1 MTLFS
6 HSPAIQEINQQAK
19 AGVAE
24 GLYEPS
30 QRRLRVP
37 LSMVADILLGNNVTV
52 EVDGEKHLLTAAKE
66 TKDTEKDNG
75 FITATSHLTDVDV
88 STITSIIAKM
98 NKIVVPVA
106 ETNMRLW
113 HQRLPYKLVGMNNVY
128 PVAYENMPGVGGE
141 SSGESKY
148 PLRFNSSD
156 YDGLTQRMTDS
167 GLTVV
172 TAAHNPVTGY
182 GVENN
187 GELPNKPGK
196 LVPHLALSTGRAIL
210 PALMQVEGQ
219 RRNPTQLND
228 NKIHPSWS
236 LTKKGVLLVFGEP
249 ITPSDQEIENY
260 KDVLG
265 SLSGPSS
272 EAARQKQREILN
284 ALGGVVL
291 DWMHRNYDQ
300 GLAS

>member
-6 HSPAIQEINQQAK
+6 RSLDIQGIIWQAK
-19 AGVAE
+19 AGADE

-37 LSMVADILLGNNVTV
+37 LSMVVNTLLGNVTA
-52 EVDGEKHLLTAAKE
+52 EVYGEEHLLKAAEK
-66 TKDTEKDNG
+66 TKGTEEDND
-75 FITATSHLTDVDV
+75 FIAATSHLTDVDV
-88 STITSIIAKM
+88 AAIASLVARMK
-98 NKIVVPVA
+98 KIVVPVA
-106 ETNMRLW
+106 ETNLRLW
-113 HQRLPYKLVGMNNVY
+113 HQKLPYELVGMDNVY
-128 PVAYENMPGVGGE
+128 PVAYENMPGASGE

-156 YDGLTQRMTDS
+156 YDGLAQRMTDS

-187 GELPNKPGK
+187 GELPDKPGK
-196 LVPHLALSTGRAIL
+196 LVPHLALSTGRPIL

-228 NKIHPSWS
+228 NEIHPSWS

-249 ITPSDQEIENY
+249 ITPSDQEVGNY
-260 KDVLG
+260 KDVLE

-272 EAARQKQREILN
+272 EAARLRKRPVKN
-284 ALGGVVL
+284 SG
-291 DWMHRNYDQ
+291 RY
-300 GLAS
+300 

>member
-1 MTLFS
+1 MKLFS
-6 HSPAIQEINQQAK
+6 HSPAIQEITRQAK

-37 LSMVADILLGNNVTV
+37 LSMVVNTLLGNVTT
-52 EVDGEKHLLTAAKE
+52 EVYGKEHLLKAAEK
-66 TKDTEKDNG
+66 TKGTEEDND

-88 STITSIIAKM
+88 AAIASLVARM
-98 NKIVVPVA
+98 RKIVVPVA
-106 ETNMRLW
+106 KTNLELW
-113 HQRLPYKLVGMNNVY
+113 HQRLPYKLVGMDNVY
-128 PVAYENMPGVGGE
+128 PVAYENMPGASGE

-156 YDGLTQRMTDS
+156 YDGLIQRMTDS

-172 TAAHNPVTGY
+172 TVAHNPVTGY

-210 PALMQVEGQ
+210 PALMKVEGQ

-228 NKIHPSWS
+228 NEIHPSWL
-236 LTKKGVLLVFGEP
+236 LTEKGVLLVFGEP
-249 ITPSDQEIENY
+249 ITPSDQDIENY
-260 KDVLG
+260 KDILDSLNG
-265 SLSGPSS
+265 SSP
-272 EAARQKQREILN
+272 EAASCKQREILN

-291 DWMHRNYDQ
+291 DWMHRNYVS

>member
-6 HSPAIQEINQQAK
+6 HSPAIQEINRQAK

-37 LSMVADILLGNNVTV
+37 LSMVVNTLLGNVTTKV
-52 EVDGEKHLLTAAKE
+52 YGEEHLLKAAEK
-66 TKDTEKDNG
+66 TKGTEEDND

-88 STITSIIAKM
+88 AAIASLVARM
-98 NKIVVPVA
+98 RKIVVPVA
-106 ETNMRLW
+106 KTNMRLW
-113 HQRLPYKLVGMNNVY
+113 HQRLPYELVGMDNVY
-128 PVAYENMPGVGGE
+128 PVAYENMPGVSGE

-156 YDGLTQRMTDS
+156 YDRLTQRMTDS

-228 NKIHPSWS
+228 NKIHPSWL
-236 LTKKGVLLVFGEP
+236 LTEKGVLLVFGEP
-249 ITPSDQEIENY
+249 ITPSDQEVENY
-260 KDVLG
+260 KDVLD
-265 SLSGPSS
+265 SLSGTSS
-272 EAARQKQREILN
+272 EAAHQKQREILN

-291 DWMHRNYDQ
+291 DWMHRNYDS

>member
-6 HSPAIQEINQQAK
+6 RSPAIQEINRQAK
-19 AGVAE
+19 AGAAE

-37 LSMVADILLGNNVTV
+37 LSMVADMLLGNVTV
-52 EVDGEKHLLTAAKE
+52 EVDGEEHLLKAAEK
-66 TKDTEKDNG
+66 TKGTEEDND

-88 STITSIIAKM
+88 AAIASLVARM
-98 NKIVVPVA
+98 RKIVVPVA
-106 ETNMRLW
+106 KTNLELW
-113 HQRLPYKLVGMNNVY
+113 HQRLPYKLVGMDNVY
-128 PVAYENMPGVGGE
+128 PVAYENMPGVSGE

-156 YDGLTQRMTDS
+156 YDRLTQRMTDS

-196 LVPHLALSTGRAIL
+196 LVPYLALSTGRAIL

-236 LTKKGVLLVFGEP
+236 LTNKDVLLVFGEP
-249 ITPSDQEIENY
+249 ITPSDQDVENY

-265 SLSGPSS
+265 SLSGPSL

-284 ALGGVVL
+284 TLGGVVL
-291 DWMHRNYDQ
+291 DWMHRNYDS

>member
-37 LSMVADILLGNNVTV
+37 LSMVADMLLGNVTV

-128 PVAYENMPGVGGE
+128 PVAYENMPGAGGE

-236 LTKKGVLLVFGEP
+236 LTNKGVLLVFGEP
-249 ITPSDQEIENY
+249 ITPSDQDVENY
-260 KDVLG
+260 KDVLDSLNG
-265 SLSGPSS
+265 SSPESAS
-272 EAARQKQREILN
+272 RKQREILN

-291 DWMHRNYDQ
+291 DWMHQNYDWE
-300 GLAS
+300 LAS

>member
-6 HSPAIQEINQQAK
+6 RSPAIQEINRQAK
-19 AGVAE
+19 AGAAE

-37 LSMVADILLGNNVTV
+37 LSMVADMLLGNVTV
-52 EVDGEKHLLTAAKE
+52 EVDGEEHLLKAAEKA
-66 TKDTEKDNG
+66 TDTEKDNG
-75 FITATSHLTDVDV
+75 VVAATSHLTDVDV
-88 STITSIIAKM
+88 STIASIIAKM

-113 HQRLPYKLVGMNNVY
+113 HQRLPYELVGMDNVY
-128 PVAYENMPGVGGE
+128 PVAYENMPGAGGE

-219 RRNPTQLND
+219 RRNPNQLND
-228 NKIHPSWS
+228 NEIHPSWS
-236 LTKKGVLLVFGEP
+236 LTKKGVRLVFGKSIEP
-249 ITPSDQEIENY
+249 SYQDVENY
-260 KDVLG
+260 KDVLD

-291 DWMHRNYDQ
+291 DWMHRNYDS

>member
-6 HSPAIQEINQQAK
+6 HSLDIQGIIWQAK
-19 AGVAE
+19 TGAAE

-37 LSMVADILLGNNVTV
+37 LSMVVNTLLGNVTA
-52 EVDGEKHLLTAAKE
+52 EVYGEEHLLKAAEK
-66 TKDTEKDNG
+66 TKGTEEDND

-88 STITSIIAKM
+88 AAIASLVARM
-98 NKIVVPVA
+98 RKIVAPVA
-106 ETNMRLW
+106 KTNMRLW
-113 HQRLPYKLVGMNNVY
+113 HQRLPYKLVGMDNVY
-128 PVAYENMPGVGGE
+128 PVAYENMPGASGE

-228 NKIHPSWS
+228 NEIHPSWS
-236 LTKKGVLLVFGEP
+236 LTNKDVLLVFGEP
-249 ITPSDQEIENY
+249 IMPSDQDVENY
-260 KDVLG
+260 KDVLDSLNG
-265 SLSGPSS
+265 SSP
-272 EAARQKQREILN
+272 EAASRKQREILN
-284 ALGGVVL
+284 VLGGVVL
-291 DWMHRNYDQ
+291 DWMHQNYDWE
-300 GLAS
+300 LAS

>member
-1 MTLFS
+1 M
-6 HSPAIQEINQQAK
+6 K
-19 AGVAE
+19 
-24 GLYEPS
+24 
-30 QRRLRVP
+30 
-37 LSMVADILLGNNVTV
+37 
-52 EVDGEKHLLTAAKE
+52 LTAKNICLKQLEKA
-66 TKDTEKDNG
+66 TDTEKDNG
-75 FITATSHLTDVDV
+75 VVAATSHLTDVDV
-88 STITSIIAKM
+88 STIASIIAKM

-113 HQRLPYKLVGMNNVY
+113 HQRLPYELVGMDNVY
-128 PVAYENMPGVGGE
+128 PVAYENMPGAGGE

-228 NKIHPSWS
+228 NEIHPSWS
-236 LTKKGVLLVFGEP
+236 LTKKGVRLVFGKP
-249 ITPSDQEIENY
+249 ITPSDQDVENY

-272 EAARQKQREILN
+272 EAVRQKQREILN
-284 ALGGVVL
+284 ALGGAVL
-291 DWMHRNYDQ
+291 DWMYQNYDWE
-300 GLAS
+300 LAS

>member
-6 HSPAIQEINQQAK
+6 RSPAIQEINRQAK
-19 AGVAE
+19 AGAAE

-37 LSMVADILLGNNVTV
+37 LSMVADILLGNVTV
-52 EVDGEKHLLTAAKE
+52 EVDGEEHLLTAAEK

-75 FITATSHLTDVDV
+75 FIAATSHLTDVDV

-98 NKIVVPVA
+98 KKIVVPVA
-106 ETNMRLW
+106 ETNLRLW
-113 HQRLPYKLVGMNNVY
+113 HQKLPYEFVGMDNVY
-128 PVAYENMPGVGGE
+128 PVAYENMPGASGE

-196 LVPHLALSTGRAIL
+196 LVPHLALSTGRPIL

-228 NKIHPSWS
+228 NEIHPSWS
-236 LTKKGVLLVFGEP
+236 LTNKDVLLVFGEP
-249 ITPSDQEIENY
+249 IMPSDQDVENY

-284 ALGGVVL
+284 ALGGAVL
-291 DWMHRNYDQ
+291 DWMYQNYDWE
-300 GLAS
+300 LAS

>member
-6 HSPAIQEINQQAK
+6 HSLDIQGIIWQAK
-19 AGVAE
+19 TGAAE

-37 LSMVADILLGNNVTV
+37 LSMVVNTLLGNVTA
-52 EVDGEKHLLTAAKE
+52 EVYGEEHLLKAAEK
-66 TKDTEKDNG
+66 TKGTEEDND

-88 STITSIIAKM
+88 AAIASLVARM
-98 NKIVVPVA
+98 RKIVVPVA
-106 ETNMRLW
+106 KTNLELW
-113 HQRLPYKLVGMNNVY
+113 HQRLPYELVGMDNVY
-128 PVAYENMPGVGGE
+128 PVAYENMPGVSGE

-187 GELPNKPGK
+187 GELPDKPGK
-196 LVPHLALSTGRAIL
+196 LVPHLALSTGRPIL

-228 NKIHPSWS
+228 NEIHPSWS

-249 ITPSDQEIENY
+249 ITPSDQDVENY
-260 KDVLG
+260 KDVLNSLNG
-265 SLSGPSS
+265 SSP
-272 EAARQKQREILN
+272 EAASRKQREILN

-291 DWMHRNYDQ
+291 DWMHQNYDWE
-300 GLAS
+300 LAS

>member
-6 HSPAIQEINQQAK
+6 HSPAIQEINRQAK
-19 AGVAE
+19 AGAAE

-37 LSMVADILLGNNVTV
+37 LSMVADMLLGNVTV
-52 EVDGEKHLLTAAKE
+52 EVDGKEHLLTAAKK
-66 TKDTEKDNG
+66 TKGTEEDDG
-75 FITATSHLTDVDV
+75 FIAATSHLTDVDV
-88 STITSIIAKM
+88 STIASIIAKM
-98 NKIVVPVA
+98 RKIVVPVA
-106 ETNMRLW
+106 ETNLRLW
-113 HQRLPYKLVGMNNVY
+113 HQKLPYELVGMDNVY
-128 PVAYENMPGVGGE
+128 PVAYENMPGASGE

-156 YDGLTQRMTDS
+156 YDGLAQRMTDS

-228 NKIHPSWS
+228 NEIHPSWS
-236 LTKKGVLLVFGEP
+236 LTKKGVRLVFGKLIEP
-249 ITPSDQEIENY
+249 SYQDVENY
-260 KDVLG
+260 KDVLD

-272 EAARQKQREILN
+272 EAAHQKQREILN

-291 DWMHRNYDQ
+291 DWMHRNYDS

>member
-6 HSPAIQEINQQAK
+6 HSPAVQEINRQAK

-37 LSMVADILLGNNVTV
+37 LSMVADILLGNVTV
-52 EVDGEKHLLTAAKE
+52 EVDGEEHLLTAAEK

-75 FITATSHLTDVDV
+75 FIAATSHLTDVDV

-113 HQRLPYKLVGMNNVY
+113 HQRLPYELVGMNNVY
-128 PVAYENMPGVGGE
+128 PVAYENMPGASGE

-228 NKIHPSWS
+228 NEIHPSWL

-249 ITPSDQEIENY
+249 ITPSDQDIENY

-291 DWMHRNYDQ
+291 DWMHRNYDS

>member
-1 MTLFS
+1 
-6 HSPAIQEINQQAK
+6 
-19 AGVAE
+19 
-24 GLYEPS
+24 
-30 QRRLRVP
+30 
-37 LSMVADILLGNNVTV
+37 
-52 EVDGEKHLLTAAKE
+52 
-66 TKDTEKDNG
+66 
-75 FITATSHLTDVDV
+75 
-88 STITSIIAKM
+88 M

-113 HQRLPYKLVGMNNVY
+113 HQRLPYEFVGMDNVY
-128 PVAYENMPGVGGE
+128 PVAYENMPGA
-141 SSGESKY
+141 SGESKY
-148 PLRFNSSD
+148 PLRFNSSY

-187 GELPNKPGK
+187 GELPDKPGK
-196 LVPHLALSTGRAIL
+196 LVPHLALSTGRPIL

-249 ITPSDQEIENY
+249 ITPSDQDIENY

-284 ALGGVVL
+284 ALGKVVL
-291 DWMHRNYDQ
+291 DWMHQNYDWE
-300 GLAS
+300 LAS

>member
-6 HSPAIQEINQQAK
+6 HSLDIQGIIWQAK
-19 AGVAE
+19 TGAAE

-37 LSMVADILLGNNVTV
+37 LSMVADMLLGNVTV
-52 EVDGEKHLLTAAKE
+52 EVDGEEHLLKAAEK
-66 TKDTEKDNG
+66 TKGTEEDND

-88 STITSIIAKM
+88 AAIASLVARM
-98 NKIVVPVA
+98 RKIVVPVA
-106 ETNMRLW
+106 KTNLELW
-113 HQRLPYKLVGMNNVY
+113 HQRLPYKLVGMDNVY
-128 PVAYENMPGVGGE
+128 PVAYENMPGVSGE

-236 LTKKGVLLVFGEP
+236 LTNKDVLLVFGEP
-249 ITPSDQEIENY
+249 ITPSDQDVENY

-265 SLSGPSS
+265 SLSGPSL

-284 ALGGVVL
+284 TLGGVVL
-291 DWMHRNYDQ
+291 DWMHRNYDS

>member
-6 HSPAIQEINQQAK
+6 RSPAIQEITRQAK
-19 AGVAE
+19 AGAAE

-37 LSMVADILLGNNVTV
+37 LSMVADMLLGNVTV
-52 EVDGEKHLLTAAKE
+52 EVDGEEHLLTAAKK

-75 FITATSHLTDVDV
+75 FIAATSHLTDVDV

-113 HQRLPYKLVGMNNVY
+113 HQRLPYELVGMDNVY
-128 PVAYENMPGVGGE
+128 PVAYENMPGVSGE

-148 PLRFNSSD
+148 PLRFNSSY

-228 NKIHPSWS
+228 NEIHPSWS
-236 LTKKGVLLVFGEP
+236 LTKKGVRLVFGKP
-249 ITPSDQEIENY
+249 ITPSDQDVENY

-284 ALGGVVL
+284 ALGEVVL
-291 DWMHRNYDQ
+291 DWMYQNYDWE
-300 GLAS
+300 LAS

>member
-6 HSPAIQEINQQAK
+6 HSLDIQGIIHQAK
-19 AGVAE
+19 AGAAE

-37 LSMVADILLGNNVTV
+37 LSMVVNMLLGNVTT
-52 EVDGEKHLLTAAKE
+52 EVYGEEHLLKAAEK
-66 TKDTEKDNG
+66 TKSNEEDND

-88 STITSIIAKM
+88 AAIASLVARM
-98 NKIVVPVA
+98 RKIVAPVA

-113 HQRLPYKLVGMNNVY
+113 HQRLPYELVGMDNVY
-128 PVAYENMPGVGGE
+128 PVAYENMPGASGE

-236 LTKKGVLLVFGEP
+236 FTNKDVLLVFGEP
-249 ITPSDQEIENY
+249 ITPSYQEVGNY
-260 KDVLG
+260 KDVLE

-291 DWMHRNYDQ
+291 DWMYQNYDWE
-300 GLAS
+300 LAS

>member
-6 HSPAIQEINQQAK
+6 RSPAIQEINRQAK
-19 AGVAE
+19 AGAAE

-37 LSMVADILLGNNVTV
+37 LSMVADMLLGNVTV
-52 EVDGEKHLLTAAKE
+52 EVDGEEHLLKAAEKA
-66 TKDTEKDNG
+66 TDTEKDNG
-75 FITATSHLTDVDV
+75 VVAATSHLTDVDV
-88 STITSIIAKM
+88 STIASIIAKM

-113 HQRLPYKLVGMNNVY
+113 HQRLPYELVGMDNVY
-128 PVAYENMPGVGGE
+128 PVAYENMPGVSGE

-228 NKIHPSWS
+228 NEIHPSWS
-236 LTKKGVLLVFGEP
+236 LTKKGVRLVFGKP
-249 ITPSDQEIENY
+249 ITPSDQDVENY

-291 DWMHRNYDQ
+291 DWMHQNYDS

>member
-6 HSPAIQEINQQAK
+6 HSLDIQGIIWQAK
-19 AGVAE
+19 TGAAE

-37 LSMVADILLGNNVTV
+37 LSMVVNTLLGNVTT
-52 EVDGEKHLLTAAKE
+52 EVYGEEHLLKAAEK
-66 TKDTEKDNG
+66 TKGTEEDND

-88 STITSIIAKM
+88 AAIASLVARM
-98 NKIVVPVA
+98 RKIVVPVA

-113 HQRLPYKLVGMNNVY
+113 HQRLPYKLVGMDNVY
-128 PVAYENMPGVGGE
+128 PVAYENMPGVSGE

-156 YDGLTQRMTDS
+156 YDRLTQRMTDS

-228 NKIHPSWS
+228 NEIHPSWL
-236 LTKKGVLLVFGEP
+236 LTEKGVLLVFGEP
-249 ITPSDQEIENY
+249 ITPSDQDVENY
-260 KDVLG
+260 KDILDSLNG
-265 SLSGPSS
+265 SSP
-272 EAARQKQREILN
+272 EAASCKQREILN
-284 ALGGVVL
+284 TLGGVVL
-291 DWMHRNYDQ
+291 DWMHQNYDQ

>member
-6 HSPAIQEINQQAK
+6 RSPAIQEINRQAK
-19 AGVAE
+19 AGAAE

-30 QRRLRVP
+30 PRRLRVP
-37 LSMVADILLGNNVTV
+37 LSMVVNALLGNVTV
-52 EVDGEKHLLTAAKE
+52 EIDGEGHLLTAAKK

-75 FITATSHLTDVDV
+75 FIAATSHLTDVDV

-113 HQRLPYKLVGMNNVY
+113 HQRLPYELVGMNNVY
-128 PVAYENMPGVGGE
+128 PVAYENMPGASGE

-196 LVPHLALSTGRAIL
+196 LVPHLALSTGRPIL

-228 NKIHPSWS
+228 NEIHPSWL

-249 ITPSDQEIENY
+249 ITPSDQDIENY

-284 ALGGVVL
+284 ALGKVVL
-291 DWMHRNYDQ
+291 DWMHQNYDWE
-300 GLAS
+300 LAS

>member
-6 HSPAIQEINQQAK
+6 HSLDIQGIIWQAK
-19 AGVAE
+19 TGAAE

-37 LSMVADILLGNNVTV
+37 LSMVVNTLLGNVTT
-52 EVDGEKHLLTAAKE
+52 EVYGEEHLLKAAEK
-66 TKDTEKDNG
+66 TKGTEEDND

-88 STITSIIAKM
+88 AAIASLVARM
-98 NKIVVPVA
+98 RKIVAPVA

-113 HQRLPYKLVGMNNVY
+113 HQRLPYKLVGMDNVY
-128 PVAYENMPGVGGE
+128 PVAYENIPGAGGE

-167 GLTVV
+167 GLAVV

-187 GELPNKPGK
+187 GELPYKPGK
-196 LVPHLALSTGRAIL
+196 LVPHLALSTGRPIL

-228 NKIHPSWS
+228 NEIHPSWL

-249 ITPSDQEIENY
+249 ITPSDQDVENY
-260 KDVLG
+260 KDVLDSLNG
-265 SLSGPSS
+265 SSPEVAS
-272 EAARQKQREILN
+272 RKQREILN

-291 DWMHRNYDQ
+291 DWMHQNYDWE
-300 GLAS
+300 LAS

>member
-6 HSPAIQEINQQAK
+6 RSPAIQEINRQAK
-19 AGVAE
+19 AGAAE

-37 LSMVADILLGNNVTV
+37 LSMVADMLLGNVTV
-52 EVDGEKHLLTAAKE
+52 EVDGEEHLLKAAEK
-66 TKDTEKDNG
+66 TKGTEEDND

-88 STITSIIAKM
+88 STIASIIANM

-113 HQRLPYKLVGMNNVY
+113 HQRLPYKLVGMDNVY
-128 PVAYENMPGVGGE
+128 PVAYENMPGVSGE

-148 PLRFNSSD
+148 PLRFNSS
-156 YDGLTQRMTDS
+156 YYGGLTQRMTDS

-172 TAAHNPVTGY
+172 TAAHNPMTGY

-236 LTKKGVLLVFGEP
+236 LTNKGALLVFGEP
-249 ITPSDQEIENY
+249 ITPSDQDVENY

-265 SLSGPSS
+265 SLSGPSL

-284 ALGGVVL
+284 TLGGVVL
-291 DWMHRNYDQ
+291 DWMHRNYDS

>member
-6 HSPAIQEINQQAK
+6 HSLDIQGIIWQAK
-19 AGVAE
+19 TGAAE

-37 LSMVADILLGNNVTV
+37 LSMVVNTLLGNVTA
-52 EVDGEKHLLTAAKE
+52 EVYGEEHLLKAAEK
-66 TKDTEKDNG
+66 TKGTEEDND

-88 STITSIIAKM
+88 AAIASLVARM
-98 NKIVVPVA
+98 RKIVAPVA

-113 HQRLPYKLVGMNNVY
+113 HQRLPYKLVGMDNVY
-128 PVAYENMPGVGGE
+128 PVAYENMPGVSGE

-187 GELPNKPGK
+187 GELPDKPGK
-196 LVPHLALSTGRAIL
+196 LVPHLALSTGRPIL

-228 NKIHPSWS
+228 NEIHPSWL

-249 ITPSDQEIENY
+249 ITPSDQDVENY
-260 KDVLG
+260 KDVLDSLNG
-265 SLSGPSS
+265 SSPEVAS
-272 EAARQKQREILN
+272 RKQREILN

-291 DWMHRNYDQ
+291 DWMHQNYDWE
-300 GLAS
+300 LAS

>member
-6 HSPAIQEINQQAK
+6 RSPAIQEINRQAK
-19 AGVAE
+19 AGAAE

-37 LSMVADILLGNNVTV
+37 LSMVADMLLGNVTV
-52 EVDGEKHLLTAAKE
+52 EVDGEEHLLKAAEK
-66 TKDTEKDNG
+66 TKGTEEDND

-88 STITSIIAKM
+88 AAIASLVARM
-98 NKIVVPVA
+98 RKIVVPVA
-106 ETNMRLW
+106 KTNLELW
-113 HQRLPYKLVGMNNVY
+113 HQRLPYKLVGMDNVY
-128 PVAYENMPGVGGE
+128 PVAYENMPGVSGE

-156 YDGLTQRMTDS
+156 YDRLTQRMTDS

-236 LTKKGVLLVFGEP
+236 LTKKDVLLVFGKP
-249 ITPSDQEIENY
+249 ITPSYQDVENY

>member
-1 MTLFS
+1 MIYYADYIKVIFATFDNWGS
-6 HSPAIQEINQQAK
+6 
-19 AGVAE
+19 

-37 LSMVADILLGNNVTV
+37 LSMVADMLLGNVTV
-52 EVDGEKHLLTAAKE
+52 EVDGEEHLLKAAEK
-66 TKDTEKDNG
+66 TKSNEEDND

-88 STITSIIAKM
+88 AAIASLVALM
-98 NKIVVPVA
+98 RKIVVPVA
-106 ETNMRLW
+106 KTNLELW
-113 HQRLPYKLVGMNNVY
+113 HQRLPYELVGMDNVY
-128 PVAYENMPGVGGE
+128 PVAYENMPGVSGE

-156 YDGLTQRMTDS
+156 YDRLTQRMTDS

-236 LTKKGVLLVFGEP
+236 LTNKDVLLVFGEP
-249 ITPSDQEIENY
+249 ITPSYQDVENY

-291 DWMHRNYDQ
+291 DWMHQNYDWE
-300 GLAS
+300 LAS

>member
-6 HSPAIQEINQQAK
+6 HSLDIQGIIWQAK
-19 AGVAE
+19 TGAAE

-37 LSMVADILLGNNVTV
+37 LSMVADMLLGNVTV
-52 EVDGEKHLLTAAKE
+52 EVDGEKHLLKAAEKA
-66 TKDTEKDNG
+66 TDTEKDNG
-75 FITATSHLTDVDV
+75 VVAATSHLTDVDV
-88 STITSIIAKM
+88 STIASIIVKM

-113 HQRLPYKLVGMNNVY
+113 HQRLPYELVGMDNVY
-128 PVAYENMPGVGGE
+128 PVAYENMPGVSGE

-228 NKIHPSWS
+228 NEIHPSWL
-236 LTKKGVLLVFGEP
+236 LTKKGVLLVFGKP
-249 ITPSDQEIENY
+249 ITPSYQDVENY

-291 DWMHRNYDQ
+291 DWMHQNYDWE
-300 GLAS
+300 LAS

>member
-6 HSPAIQEINQQAK
+6 RSLDIQGIIWQAK
-19 AGVAE
+19 TGAAE

-37 LSMVADILLGNNVTV
+37 LSMVADMLLGNVTV
-52 EVDGEKHLLTAAKE
+52 EVDGEEHLLKAAEK
-66 TKDTEKDNG
+66 TKGTEEDND

-88 STITSIIAKM
+88 AAIASLVARM
-98 NKIVVPVA
+98 RKIVVPVA
-106 ETNMRLW
+106 KTNLELW
-113 HQRLPYKLVGMNNVY
+113 HQRLPYKLVGMDNVY
-128 PVAYENMPGVGGE
+128 PVAYENMPGVSGE

-156 YDGLTQRMTDS
+156 YDRLTQRMTDS

-172 TAAHNPVTGY
+172 AAAHNPVTGY

-228 NKIHPSWS
+228 NEIHPSWS

-249 ITPSDQEIENY
+249 ITPSYQEVENY

-284 ALGGVVL
+284 ALGEVVL

>member
-6 HSPAIQEINQQAK
+6 HSLDIQGIIWQAK
-19 AGVAE
+19 TGAAE

-37 LSMVADILLGNNVTV
+37 LSMVVNTLLGNVTA
-52 EVDGEKHLLTAAKE
+52 EVYGEEHLLKAAEK
-66 TKDTEKDNG
+66 TKGTEEDND
-75 FITATSHLTDVDV
+75 FIAATSHLTDVDV
-88 STITSIIAKM
+88 AAIASLVARM
-98 NKIVVPVA
+98 RKIVVPVA
-106 ETNMRLW
+106 ETNLRLW
-113 HQRLPYKLVGMNNVY
+113 HQRLPYELVGMDNVY
-128 PVAYENMPGVGGE
+128 PVAYENMPGVSGE

-148 PLRFNSSD
+148 PLRFNSSY

-219 RRNPTQLND
+219 RHNPNQLND

-249 ITPSDQEIENY
+249 ITPSDQDVENY

-284 ALGGVVL
+284 ALGGAVL
-291 DWMHRNYDQ
+291 DWMYQNYDWE
-300 GLAS
+300 LAS

>member
-6 HSPAIQEINQQAK
+6 HSLDIQGIIWQAK
-19 AGVAE
+19 TGAAE

-37 LSMVADILLGNNVTV
+37 LLMVADMLLGNVTV
-52 EVDGEKHLLTAAKE
+52 EVEGEKHLLKAVKKAT
-66 TKDTEKDNG
+66 DTEKDDG
-75 FITATSHLTDVDV
+75 VVAATSHLTDVDV
-88 STITSIIAKM
+88 STITSIIANM

-113 HQRLPYKLVGMNNVY
+113 HQRLPYKLVGMDNVY
-128 PVAYENMPGVGGE
+128 PVAYENMPGASGE

-148 PLRFNSSD
+148 PLRFNSSY

-219 RRNPTQLND
+219 RRNPNQLND

-249 ITPSDQEIENY
+249 ITPSDQDIENY

>member
-6 HSPAIQEINQQAK
+6 RSPAIQEINRQAK

-24 GLYEPS
+24 GVYEPS
-30 QRRLRVP
+30 PRRLRVP
-37 LSMVADILLGNNVTV
+37 LSMVTDMLLGNVTV
-52 EVDGEKHLLTAAKE
+52 EIYGEEHLLKTAEK

-75 FITATSHLTDVDV
+75 VVAATSHLTDVDV
-88 STITSIIAKM
+88 STIASIITKM
-98 NKIVVPVA
+98 KKIVAPVA

-113 HQRLPYKLVGMNNVY
+113 HQRLPYEFVGMDNVY
-128 PVAYENMPGVGGE
+128 PVAYENMPGVSGE

-156 YDGLTQRMTDS
+156 YDRLTQRMTDS

-187 GELPNKPGK
+187 GELLNKPGK

-210 PALMQVEGQ
+210 PVLMQVEGQ

-228 NKIHPSWS
+228 NKIHPSWL
-236 LTKKGVLLVFGEP
+236 LTEKGVLLVFGEP
-249 ITPSDQEIENY
+249 ITPSDQDVENY
-260 KDVLG
+260 KGVLG

-291 DWMHRNYDQ
+291 DWMHQNYDWK
-300 GLAS
+300 LAS

>member
-19 AGVAE
+19 AGAAE

-37 LSMVADILLGNNVTV
+37 LSMVADILLGNVTV
-52 EVDGEKHLLTAAKE
+52 EVDGEEHLLTAAEK
-66 TKDTEKDNG
+66 TKDTEKDKG
-75 FITATSHLTDVDV
+75 FIAATSHLTDVDV

-113 HQRLPYKLVGMNNVY
+113 HQRLPYELVGMDNVY
-128 PVAYENMPGVGGE
+128 PVAYENMPGASGE

-182 GVENN
+182 DVENN

-249 ITPSDQEIENY
+249 ITPSDQDVENY
-260 KDVLG
+260 KDVLNSLNG
-265 SLSGPSS
+265 SSP
-272 EAARQKQREILN
+272 EAASRKQREILN

-291 DWMHRNYDQ
+291 DWMHQNYDQ

>member
-6 HSPAIQEINQQAK
+6 RSPAIQEITRQAK
-19 AGVAE
+19 AGAAE

-37 LSMVADILLGNNVTV
+37 LSMVADMLLGNVTV
-52 EVDGEKHLLTAAKE
+52 EVDGEEHLLTAAKKI
-66 TKDTEKDNG
+66 KDTEKDNG
-75 FITATSHLTDVDV
+75 VVAATSHLTDVDV

-113 HQRLPYKLVGMNNVY
+113 HQRLPYELVGMDNVY
-128 PVAYENMPGVGGE
+128 PVAYENMPGVSGE

-148 PLRFNSSD
+148 PLRFNSSY

-196 LVPHLALSTGRAIL
+196 LVQHLALSTGRAIL

-228 NKIHPSWS
+228 NEIHPSWS
-236 LTKKGVLLVFGEP
+236 LTKKGVRLVFGKP
-249 ITPSDQEIENY
+249 ITPSDQDVENY

-291 DWMHRNYDQ
+291 DWMHQNYDWE
-300 GLAS
+300 LAS

>member
-6 HSPAIQEINQQAK
+6 RSPAIQEINRQAK
-19 AGVAE
+19 AGAAE

-37 LSMVADILLGNNVTV
+37 LSMVVNTLLGNVTA
-52 EVDGEKHLLTAAKE
+52 EVYGEEHLLKAAEK
-66 TKDTEKDNG
+66 TKGNEEDND
-75 FITATSHLTDVDV
+75 FIAATSHLTDVDV
-88 STITSIIAKM
+88 AAIASLVARM
-98 NKIVVPVA
+98 RKIVVPVA

-113 HQRLPYKLVGMNNVY
+113 HQRLPYKLVGMDNVY
-128 PVAYENMPGVGGE
+128 PVAYENMPGVSGE

-156 YDGLTQRMTDS
+156 YDRLIQRMTDS

-210 PALMQVEGQ
+210 PALMKVEGQ

-228 NKIHPSWS
+228 NEIHPSWL
-236 LTKKGVLLVFGEP
+236 LTEKGVLLVFGEP
-249 ITPSDQEIENY
+249 ITPSDQDIENY
-260 KDVLG
+260 KDILDSLNG
-265 SLSGPSS
+265 SSP
-272 EAARQKQREILN
+272 EAASCKQREILN

-291 DWMHRNYDQ
+291 DWMHRNYVS

>member
-6 HSPAIQEINQQAK
+6 HSPAIQEINRQAK
-19 AGVAE
+19 AGAAE

-37 LSMVADILLGNNVTV
+37 LSMVADMLLGNVTV
-52 EVDGEKHLLTAAKE
+52 EVDGKGHLLTAAKK
-66 TKDTEKDNG
+66 TKGTEEDDG
-75 FITATSHLTDVDV
+75 FIAATSHLTDVDV
-88 STITSIIAKM
+88 STIASIIAKM
-98 NKIVVPVA
+98 RKIVAPVA
-106 ETNMRLW
+106 KTNMRLW
-113 HQRLPYKLVGMNNVY
+113 HQRLPYELVGMDNVY
-128 PVAYENMPGVGGE
+128 PVAYENMPGAGGE

-228 NKIHPSWS
+228 NEIHPSWL
-236 LTKKGVLLVFGEP
+236 LTKKGVLLVFGKP
-249 ITPSDQEIENY
+249 ITPSYQDVENY

-291 DWMHRNYDQ
+291 DWMHQNYDWE
-300 GLAS
+300 LAS

>member
-6 HSPAIQEINQQAK
+6 HSLDIQGIIWQAK
-19 AGVAE
+19 TGAAE

-37 LSMVADILLGNNVTV
+37 LSMVVNTLLGNVTA
-52 EVDGEKHLLTAAKE
+52 EVYGEEHLLKAAEK
-66 TKDTEKDNG
+66 TKGTEEDND
-75 FITATSHLTDVDV
+75 FIAATSHLTDVDV
-88 STITSIIAKM
+88 AAIASLVARM
-98 NKIVVPVA
+98 RKIVAPVA

-113 HQRLPYKLVGMNNVY
+113 HQRLPYELVGMDNVY
-128 PVAYENMPGVGGE
+128 PVAYENMPGVSGE

-249 ITPSDQEIENY
+249 ITPSDQDVENY
-260 KDVLG
+260 RDVLD

-272 EAARQKQREILN
+272 EAARQKQREVLN

-291 DWMHRNYDQ
+291 DWMHRNYDS

>member
-6 HSPAIQEINQQAK
+6 RSPAIQEINRQAK
-19 AGVAE
+19 AGAAE
-24 GLYEPS
+24 RLYEPS

-37 LSMVADILLGNNVTV
+37 LSMVADMLLGNVTV
-52 EVDGEKHLLTAAKE
+52 EVDGEEHLLTAAKKI
-66 TKDTEKDNG
+66 KDTEKDNG
-75 FITATSHLTDVDV
+75 FIAATSHLTDVDV
-88 STITSIIAKM
+88 STIASIIAKM

-113 HQRLPYKLVGMNNVY
+113 HQRLPYELVGMDNVY
-128 PVAYENMPGVGGE
+128 PVAYENMPGV
-141 SSGESKY
+141 SGESKY

-187 GELPNKPGK
+187 GELPDKPGK
-196 LVPHLALSTGRAIL
+196 LVPHLALSTGRPIL

-228 NKIHPSWS
+228 NEIHPSWS
-236 LTKKGVLLVFGEP
+236 LTNKDVLLVFGEP
-249 ITPSDQEIENY
+249 IMPSDQDVENY

-291 DWMHRNYDQ
+291 DWMHQNYDWE
-300 GLAS
+300 LAS

>member
-6 HSPAIQEINQQAK
+6 HSPAIQEINRQAK
-19 AGVAE
+19 AGAAE

-37 LSMVADILLGNNVTV
+37 LSIVADMLLGNVTV
-52 EVDGEKHLLTAAKE
+52 EVDGKEHLLKAAKK
-66 TKDTEKDNG
+66 TKGTEKDNG
-75 FITATSHLTDVDV
+75 FIAATSHLTDVDV

-113 HQRLPYKLVGMNNVY
+113 HQRLPYELVGMDNVY
-128 PVAYENMPGVGGE
+128 PVAYENMPGASGE

-196 LVPHLALSTGRAIL
+196 LVPHLVLSTGRAIL

-228 NKIHPSWS
+228 NEIHPSWL

-249 ITPSDQEIENY
+249 ITPSDQDVENY

-291 DWMHRNYDQ
+291 DWMHRNYDS

>member
-6 HSPAIQEINQQAK
+6 RSPAIQEINRQAK
-19 AGVAE
+19 AGAAE

-30 QRRLRVP
+30 PRRLRVP
-37 LSMVADILLGNNVTV
+37 LSMVADMLLGNVTV
-52 EVDGEKHLLTAAKE
+52 EIYGEEHLLKAAEKA
-66 TKDTEKDNG
+66 TDTEKDNG
-75 FITATSHLTDVDV
+75 VVTATSHLTDVDV
-88 STITSIIAKM
+88 STIANIIAKM
-98 NKIVVPVA
+98 KKIVVPVA
-106 ETNMRLW
+106 ETNLRLW
-113 HQRLPYKLVGMNNVY
+113 HQRLPYELVGMDNVY
-128 PVAYENMPGVGGE
+128 PVAYENMPGASGE

-228 NKIHPSWS
+228 NKIHPSRS
-236 LTKKGVLLVFGEP
+236 LTNKGVLLVFGGP
-249 ITPSDQEIENY
+249 ITPSYQDVENY
-260 KDVLG
+260 KDVLDSLNG
-265 SLSGPSS
+265 SSP
-272 EAARQKQREILN
+272 EAASRKQREILN

-291 DWMHRNYDQ
+291 DWMHQNYDWE
-300 GLAS
+300 LAS